1 MTRWAVVAIDWS
13 SDNVINWCDDEE
25 EAKDLAEMYDGMAL
39 RAAAFPEGHRMIHER
54 VVEQPDR

>member
-1 MTRWAVVAIDWS
+1 VVAIDWS